1 MSARIAGLLGL
12 IAVLAAGCAQ
22 NSGFDSN
29 LKAMVGAS
37 EEQLINF
44 MQRRPDRAY
53 DRAPGVRVLE
63 WGRDEMVQVPAGSG
77 QTYVGARG
85 SMIYV
90 PGTPAHARHETCFI
104 EWTIVKGIAT
114 QYRREGDDCRP
125 FNNRPGG

>member
-1 MSARIAGLLGL
+1 MSARVVFAALLVAM
-12 IAVLAAGCAQ
+12 IAGCAQ
-22 NSGFDSN
+22 NRGFDSN

-37 EEQLINF
+37 EEQLIAF

-63 WGRDEMVQVPAGSG
+63 WSRDEMLDVPAGQGQMISG
-77 QTYVGARG
+77 YRGA
-85 SMIYV
+85 MIYV